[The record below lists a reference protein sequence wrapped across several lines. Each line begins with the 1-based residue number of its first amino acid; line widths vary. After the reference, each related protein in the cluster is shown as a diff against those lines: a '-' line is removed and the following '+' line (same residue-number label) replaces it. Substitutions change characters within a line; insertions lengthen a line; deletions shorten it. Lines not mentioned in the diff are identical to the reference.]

1 MEKIKLPALAILMLC
16 LVSGAFAAG
25 LKGKVDAGN
34 GLYNKG
40 SFDGALS
47 KYQDAQ
53 IDEPENPVL
62 HFNSGDAHYKMEK
75 YEEAVKEYEKASYS
89 KDIGLQAK
97 SYYNIGNSLYKS
109 GKMPEAIQY
118 YQKCLEL
125 NPKDQDAKYNI
136 EFVRKKI
143 KEQIDKNKQEGK
155 EGQDK
160 KENKQEQKSKEGKD
174 NKDKKEQKQ
183 QQAKEAKEN
192 KDNKDRKD
200 KKEGEEKKDKMSR
213 EDAERILKAIN
224 EDEKRSLDKKKENQM
239 KNYQWGS
246 VQEDW

>member
-1 MEKIKLPALAILMLC
+1 MEKVKKIVLTALVLC
-16 LVSGAFAAG
+16 LLPCVIFAG
-25 LKGKVDAGN
+25 LKGKVDSGN
-34 GLYNKG
+34 SLYKKAD
-40 SFDGALS
+40 FEGALS

-62 HFNSGDAHYKMEK
+62 HFNSGDARYKMEK

-89 KDIGLQAK
+89 KDIALQAK
-97 SYYNIGNSLYKS
+97 SYYNIGNSLYKT

-125 NPKDQDAKYNI
+125 NPKDKDAKYNI

-155 EGQDK
+155 ES
-160 KENKQEQKSKEGKD
+160 KESKDSKEGKKGKE
-174 NKDKKEQKQ
+174 NKDKKDQN
-183 QQAKEAKEN
+183 QQAKEAKE
-192 KDNKDRKD
+192 DKD
-200 KKEGEEKKDKMSR
+200 KKDGKDKQAGEEKKDKMSK

-224 EDEKRSLDKKKENQM
+224 EDEKKALDKKKENQM
-239 KNYQWGS
+239 KNYQWGN